1 MIFFNGKKFLDDQER
16 SKNKDSKIKIKIDT
30 LIELILINFD

>member
-16 SKNKDSKIKIKIDT
+16 SKNKDSKKKKFDT
-30 LIELILINFD
+30 FIELILINSD